1 MLTCRNQKDRTSS
14 YLTLLSTLLTPAS
27 PTTPPSAT
35 PLIEFG
41 THFTTSTSTAVVVGR
56 RVLSIYVLAL
66 CAGSGLEEKVVA
78 PIVAAA
84 GLEEGELGEWIKR
97 GTAAFGGGQ
106 GGEEGGK
113 EEEEGKQERR
123 GEVVA
128 GVLEKGASGWCE
140 EQVSEIVFRRG
151 MLLRQ
156 ARWQAS

>member
-78 PIVAAA
+78 PIVA
-84 GLEEGELGEWIKR
+84 EWIKR